1 MCGKS
6 VYYEGEKRKM
16 IEEIYRVSF
25 IGHRQIDRFRFVEE
39 QLDRIISDLMSRNE
53 YVEFYVGKNGDF
65 DTMVASA
72 VKRCQKRYGKEN
84 SSLILVIPY
93 SVANM
98 DCLDKFYDEIWYPEE
113 LYKVHHKAAIT
124 KRNEW
129 FVEHSDLLVAY
140 VERDTGGAAVCL
152 KKAKKAGIETKNIA
166 LEEE

>member
-1 MCGKS
+1 MLG
-6 VYYEGEKRKM
+6 
-16 IEEIYRVSF
+16 EIYRVSF

-39 QLDRIISDLMSRNE
+39 QLDRIIGDLMRRKE
-53 YVEFYVGKNGDF
+53 YVEFYVGRNGDF

-84 SSLILVIPY
+84 NSLILVIPY
-93 SVANM
+93 AVANM
-98 DCLDKFYDEIWYPEE
+98 DCLEQFYDEIWYPEE

-140 VERDTGGAAVCL
+140 VERDNGGAAVCL
-152 KKAKKAGIETKNIA
+152 KKAEKAGIETRNIA

>member
-1 MCGKS
+1 
-6 VYYEGEKRKM
+6 M
-16 IEEIYRVSF
+16 IGEIYRVSF
-25 IGHRQIDRFRFVEE
+25 IGHRLIDRFRFVEE
-39 QLDRIISDLMSRNE
+39 QLDRIVSDLMSRKE
-53 YVEFYVGKNGDF
+53 YVEFYVGRNGDF

-84 SSLILVIPY
+84 SSLILIIPY

-98 DCLDKFYDEIWYPEE
+98 DCLEKFYDEIWYPEE

-140 VERDTGGAAVCL
+140 VERDSGGAAVCL
-152 KKAKKAGIETKNIA
+152 KKAEKAGVEIKNIA

>member
-1 MCGKS
+1 MLG
-6 VYYEGEKRKM
+6 
-16 IEEIYRVSF
+16 EIYRVSF

-39 QLDRIISDLMSRNE
+39 QLDRIISDLISRKE
-53 YVEFYVGKNGDF
+53 YVEFYVGRNGDF

-72 VKRCQKRYGKEN
+72 VKRGQKAYGTAN

-93 SVANM
+93 PVANM
-98 DCLDKFYDEIWYPEE
+98 DCLEQFYDEIWYPDE
-113 LYKVHHKAAIT
+113 LYGIHHKAAIT

-140 VERDTGGAAVCL
+140 VERDKGGAATCL
-152 KKAKKAGIETKNIA
+152 KKAEKAGIEIKNIA

>member
-1 MCGKS
+1 MLG
-6 VYYEGEKRKM
+6 
-16 IEEIYRVSF
+16 EIYRVSF

-39 QLDRIISDLMSRNE
+39 QLDRIISDLISRKE
-53 YVEFYVGKNGDF
+53 YVEFYVGRNGDF

-72 VKRCQKRYGKEN
+72 VKRGQKTYGTAN

-93 SVANM
+93 PVANM
-98 DCLDKFYDEIWYPEE
+98 DCLEQFHDEIWYPDE
-113 LYKVHHKAAIT
+113 LYGIHHKAAIT

-140 VERDTGGAAVCL
+140 VEGDKGGAAICL
-152 KKAKKAGIETKNIA
+152 KKAEKKRIEIKIIA